1 MKYFLSLILLSIITL
16 SCAQDFRVINANKS
30 AVYTGTSGF
39 SGWNI
44 KVKVKENFKNIDYK
58 YFLKDGHKS
67 NIEVKMLDS
76 NHVEISTFE
85 DLSKPILSYGETPKK
100 RNPPTNRGQIFYI
113 IGKKGKLKNIL
124 IEKFDIINSSGD
136 KILRQ

>member
-30 AVYTGTSGF
+30 AVYMGTSGF

-44 KVKVKENFKNIDYK
+44 KVKVKENLKNINYK
-58 YFLKDGHKS
+58 YFLKDGRKS
-67 NIEVKMLDS
+67 NIEVKILDS

-85 DLSKPILSYGETPKK
+85 DLSVPSLTYGEVVKK

-113 IGKKGKLKNIL
+113 IGKQGKLKNVL
-124 IEKFDIINSSGD
+124 IENFNIVNSSSD